1 MSLADDI
8 LSLPDDRKEE
18 TVNVPEWGVTLVVR
32 ELSVKE
38 RNAYVNSG
46 LEQQEVAGG
55 VILVSKQD
63 PLLSTRLVV
72 AATYDENGNK
82 VFHEGQVAALADR
95 SASAVDRLY
104 NVAARLSGL
113 GASVDDAGKDST
125 QTEDVTSSSS

>member
-1 MSLADDI
+1 MSLAEDI

-18 TVNVPEWGVTLVVR
+18 KVNVPEWGVTLVVR

-46 LEQQEVAGG
+46 LEQQEVANG
-55 VILVSKQD
+55 VIFVSKQD

-82 VFHEGQVAALADR
+82 VFHEGHVASLADR

-113 GASVDDAGKDST
+113 GASADDAGKDST
-125 QTEDVTSSSS
+125 QTEDATSSSS